1 MGYLKHA
8 RGVRELD
15 GLECVSLHDFAND
28 TLFSFVSDY
37 ENNTGNVISDHVL
50 DLLIPFIDV
59 VKDMIHD
66 SRKIPYGA
74 DDYLMKLAVE
84 DFELFEYIHNYEH
97 TKRFMM
103 NFDFRVGR
111 DTDTGEMANSI
122 VHSVYLGN
130 HVEFSYYFRAYLEMV
145 GGLTDDERI
154 DVGDLVVEFSG
165 GDENFNY
172 IGLLKELAIA

>member
-15 GLECVSLHDFAND
+15 GLECVSLNEFVKD
-28 TLFSFVSDY
+28 TLHSFVTDY
-37 ENNTGNVISDHVL
+37 ENNTGNEISDYVL

-59 VKDMIHD
+59 ARDNIYA
-66 SRKIPYGA
+66 SRKIPYGV
-74 DDYLMKLAVE
+74 DYILMKIAVE

-103 NFDFRVGR
+103 NFDYRVGR
-111 DTDTGEMANSI
+111 DTDITEMANSI
-122 VHSVYLGN
+122 VHSVYLGT
-130 HVEFSYYFRAYLEMV
+130 HVEFSYYFKTYIELV
-145 GGLTDDERI
+145 GGLTDEERLN
-154 DVGDLVVEFSG
+154 VGDIVVEFTE
-165 GDENFNY
+165 GDEYFNY